1 MSRTHPTPE
10 PAGDD
15 QRGTVDP
22 ATGRE
27 PDDVRNSNDELA
39 GGMGVSSEREGPTGP
54 GQHGTD
60 GVRYTGP
67 TEPAGDVPPEQSA
80 GGVEENRT
88 ACRRRRATPGSTRA
102 RRTSPTTPAAE
113 PRRCCRGRV
122 EV

>member
-67 TEPAGDVPPEQSA
+67 TELAGDVPPEQSA
-80 GGVEENRT
+80 GGVEENPDGLPPK
-88 ACRRRRATPGSTRA
+88 AGY
-102 RRTSPTTPAAE
+102 
-113 PRRCCRGRV
+113 PRLDPRSEDQPYDTGR
-122 EV
+122 